1 LIKVIK
7 EFNENWAEIR
17 AEIEKNPQWVKTQGM
32 GSPEYYFFFAEEL
45 KDDLK
50 YADKEIAYFK
60 KQKTK
65 SRKDIDKRTKYNQI
79 IANLLSEKKEEILCT
94 IKRFKNI
101 GKKRKQDLKKEETEE
116 SQNSLQD

>member
-1 LIKVIK
+1 MIKVIK